1 MRVLCLLALV
11 LGLATPAR
19 AQAPDTI
26 FVNGK
31 IVTLDS
37 RSTVA
42 AGLAIAGGRIAAAG
56 SNDDV
61 RKLAGPSTRVI
72 DLGGRTVIPGLIDSH
87 LHAIRAA
94 LSFSTEVNWIGA
106 RSIEEGLGRIRA
118 AARTMKP
125 GSWLIVAGGWNVQQ
139 FEENRRPTQAELT
152 AVAPNNP
159 VYVQLGYGWAMLNPQ
174 AHKALG
180 LTNESDL
187 PSGGRFER
195 DSSGA
200 LTGAVTGAQ
209 GAIVALFDRL
219 PRPTFEQQVEGTK
232 SFFRELNRL
241 ALTGV
246 VDPGGNNLTAPDYEA
261 LFTVWRDNAM
271 TVRVAYTFNGQTP
284 GKEFEE
290 LRELTSE
297 RPMGAGD
304 QMLHFNGLGE
314 RITVAM
320 NNNNAPSQA
329 DKDAYYQIVRWAAER
344 KMSLTM
350 HWNGDASV
358 DHLLS
363 IFERVNSEIPIA
375 SLRWSIAH
383 LNDASDDSL
392 RRMKAMG
399 VGWTMQDAMYFGGEQ
414 FLKQAGPDAARRT
427 PPVETAR
434 RMGVVVGAGTDAHR
448 VASYNPFTALQWLL
462 DSKTVGGVAMRGPA
476 ELPSRIDALKFYTLG
491 SAWFSFDEDTARLAR
506 RGQARRPRSAL
517 SRLPDDPYRE
527 DRQPRVRADDGRR
540 TNRLRCR
547 TLLGIGTKA
556 VVPAQSRETE
566 SHGSSTDEQG
576 CNRDRGQ
583 QGHRSRD
590 RSDARPGGHAHRRRG
605 ALAPS
610 ARRTGRAAGRC
621 LSRSGDR
628 SDEP

>member
-1 MRVLCLLALV
+1 MRALRLLALV
-11 LGLATPAR
+11 VSIAAPAS

-26 FVNGK
+26 LINGK

-42 AGLAIAGGRIAAAG
+42 MGLAVTDGRITATG
-56 SNDDV
+56 STDDV

-72 DLGGRTVIPGLIDSH
+72 DLRGRTVIPGLIDSH

-106 RSIEEGLGRIRA
+106 RSLEEGLGRIRA
-118 AARTMKP
+118 AARAMKP

-159 VYVQLGYGWAMLNPQ
+159 VYVHLGYGWAMLNPL

-187 PSGGRFER
+187 PPGGRFER
-195 DSSGA
+195 DSNGA

-209 GAIVALFDRL
+209 NAIVALFDRL
-219 PRPTFEQQVEGTK
+219 PRPTFAQQVEGTK
-232 SFFRELNRL
+232 AFFRELNRL

-261 LFTVWRDNAM
+261 LFKVWRDKAM
-271 TVRVAYTFNGQTP
+271 TVRLAYTLNGQTP

-290 LRELTSE
+290 LRDLTGLL
-297 RPMGAGD
+297 PMGFGD
-304 QMLHFNGLGE
+304 DMLRFNGLGE

-329 DKDAYYQIVRWAAER
+329 DKDAYYRIVRWAADR
-344 KMSLTM
+344 GMSLTM
-350 HWNGDASV
+350 HWGNDASV

-363 IFERVNSEIPIA
+363 IFERVNAEIPIA
-375 SLRWSIAH
+375 PLRWSIAH
-383 LNDASDDSL
+383 LNDASDASL
-392 RRMKAMG
+392 RRMKALG

-414 FLKQAGPDAARRT
+414 FLKQAGADAAKRT
-427 PPVETAR
+427 PPLETAR
-434 RMGVVVGAGTDAHR
+434 KMGVVVGAGTDAHR

-462 DSKTVGGVAMRGPA
+462 DSKTVGGVVMRGA
-476 ELPSRIDALKFYTLG
+476 EEIPSRIDALKFYTLG
-491 SAWFSFDEDTARLAR
+491 SAWFSFDEQKRGSLDVGKLADL
-506 RGQARRPRSAL
+506 AVLSADYL
-517 SRLPDDPYRE
+517 TVPVEKIGSLESVLTMVGGKVVYTSGPF
-527 DRQPRVRADDGRR
+527 ADLD
-540 TNRLRCR
+540 
-547 TLLGIGTKA
+547 KA
-556 VVPAQSRETE
+556 
-566 SHGSSTDEQG
+566 H
-576 CNRDRGQ
+576 
-583 QGHRSRD
+583 
-590 RSDARPGGHAHRRRG
+590 
-605 ALAPS
+605 
-610 ARRTGRAAGRC
+610 
-621 LSRSGDR
+621 
-628 SDEP
+628 

>member
-1 MRVLCLLALV
+1 MRALRLLALV
-11 LGLATPAR
+11 VSIAAPAS

-26 FVNGK
+26 LINGK

-42 AGLAIAGGRIAAAG
+42 MGLAVTDGRITATG
-56 SNDDV
+56 STDDV

-72 DLGGRTVIPGLIDSH
+72 DLRGRTVIPGLIDSH

-118 AARTMKP
+118 AARAMKP

-139 FEENRRPTQAELT
+139 FEEDRRPTQAELT

-159 VYVQLGYGWAMLNPQ
+159 VYVQLGYGWAMLNPL

-187 PSGGRFER
+187 PPGGRFER
-195 DSSGA
+195 DSNGA

-209 GAIVALFDRL
+209 NAIVALFDRL
-219 PRPTFEQQVEGTK
+219 PRPTFAQQVEGTK
-232 SFFRELNRL
+232 AFFRELNRL

-261 LFTVWRDNAM
+261 LFKVWRDKAM
-271 TVRVAYTFNGQTP
+271 TVRVAYTLNGQTP

-290 LRELTSE
+290 LRDLTGLL
-297 RPMGAGD
+297 PMGFGD
-304 QMLHFNGLGE
+304 DMLRFNGLGE

-329 DKDAYYQIVRWAAER
+329 DKDAYYRIVRWAADR
-344 KMSLTM
+344 GMSLTM
-350 HWNGDASV
+350 HWGNDASV

-363 IFERVNSEIPIA
+363 IFERVNAEIPIA
-375 SLRWSIAH
+375 PLRWSIAH
-383 LNDASDDSL
+383 LNDASDASL
-392 RRMKAMG
+392 RRMRALG

-414 FLKQAGPDAARRT
+414 FLKQSGPEAAKRT

-434 RMGVVVGAGTDAHR
+434 KMGVVVGAGTDAHR

-462 DSKTVGGVAMRGPA
+462 DSRTVGGVVMRGA
-476 ELPSRIDALKFYTLG
+476 EEIPSRIDALKFYTLG
-491 SAWFSFDEDTARLAR
+491 SAWFSFDEDTRGSLDVGKLADL
-506 RGQARRPRSAL
+506 AVLSADYL
-517 SRLPDDPYRE
+517 TVPVEKIGSLESVLTMVGGKVVYTSGPF
-527 DRQPRVRADDGRR
+527 ADLD
-540 TNRLRCR
+540 
-547 TLLGIGTKA
+547 KA
-556 VVPAQSRETE
+556 
-566 SHGSSTDEQG
+566 H
-576 CNRDRGQ
+576 
-583 QGHRSRD
+583 
-590 RSDARPGGHAHRRRG
+590 
-605 ALAPS
+605 
-610 ARRTGRAAGRC
+610 
-621 LSRSGDR
+621 
-628 SDEP
+628 